1 MRGRVRF
8 GGRVSA
14 RDPLRG
20 LLGRALEVAAGLAPG
35 EGEAAIAVAEDVR
48 AKVQVAGAV
57 VKVLRGRRAG
67 RAPRVE
73 RSSAPELEAPRA
85 RPGGDVI
92 DAEVVEDSAPRRE
105 ALPVVVE
112 VQAARRSRYD

>member
-1 MRGRVRF
+1 M
-8 GGRVSA
+8 SA

-20 LLGRALEVAAGLAPG
+20 LLGRALEFAAGLAPG

-48 AKVQVAGAV
+48 AKVQVAGEV
-57 VKVLRGRRAG
+57 VKVLRGRRAR

-73 RSSAPELEAPRA
+73 ASVSSELGAPRA
-85 RPGGDVI
+85 GVSVEVI